1 MKNTFFTLYC
11 FLFISSVG
19 SSQILKVSKLIVDAE
34 TKLPLENVSISNDV
48 DNSSTN
54 HEGFFIFNSSI
65 NEINFKLL
73 GYNSI
78 KSTFDAV
85 AKKDTIFMESKAFVL
100 DEVLV
105 SNVEPFMKKVYDKM
119 SENFIKEYTAN
130 FFLRSVLKSEDSITI
145 LQDIQGKRGKNDS
158 SKNPYDIEVLN
169 MRKTSMF
176 EKKKA
181 IDFTLP
187 DFNQFFSPPIPVREK
202 TNFKEVI
209 YNDADFRKI
218 VFEGKEKNAWGQTVK
233 GYFIINKIDYAIVE
247 HFISVY
253 DHPDL
258 MPYVKFTLS
267 SMRYKTTSYERFAI
281 YGKDEILNKYYL
293 KSSKLNTQ
301 LEVLRNKKETK
312 PVYVDFAMDYFIINA
327 ITQDKVESNFPIDKD
342 IFKAKFS
349 YSANFWDNQ
358 NQLPLTTDLRAFLN
372 KVSLNK
378 DKRKEFEIIGN
389 F

>member
-1 MKNTFFTLYC
+1 
-11 FLFISSVG
+11 
-19 SSQILKVSKLIVDAE
+19 
-34 TKLPLENVSISNDV
+34 
-48 DNSSTN
+48 
-54 HEGFFIFNSSI
+54 
-65 NEINFKLL
+65 
-73 GYNSI
+73 
-78 KSTFDAV
+78 
-85 AKKDTIFMESKAFVL
+85 
-100 DEVLV
+100 
-105 SNVEPFMKKVYDKM
+105 
-119 SENFIKEYTAN
+119 
-130 FFLRSVLKSEDSITI
+130 
-145 LQDIQGKRGKNDS
+145 
-158 SKNPYDIEVLN
+158 
-169 MRKTSMF
+169 
-176 EKKKA
+176 
-181 IDFTLP
+181 
-187 DFNQFFSPPIPVREK
+187 
-202 TNFKEVI
+202 
-209 YNDADFRKI
+209 
-218 VFEGKEKNAWGQTVK
+218 
-233 GYFIINKIDYAIVE
+233 VE

-312 PVYVDFAMDYFIINA
+312 PVYVFFAMDYFIINA
-327 ITQDKVESNFPIDKD
+327 ITHEKVESNFPVDKD

-378 DKRKEFEIIGN
+378 DKKKEFEIIGN

>member
-1 MKNTFFTLYC
+1 MKNTFFALC
-11 FLFISSVG
+11 CVLFISSVG
-19 SSQILKVSKLIVDAE
+19 SSQILKVSKLIVDVE
-34 TKLPLENVSISNDV
+34 TKLPLENVSVSNDI

-54 HEGFFIFNSSI
+54 HEGFFIFNSNK

-78 KSTFDAV
+78 KSTFDGV

-100 DEVLV
+100 NEVLV

-176 EKKKA
+176 EKKNA

-218 VFEGKEKNAWGQTVK
+218 VFEGKEKNAWGKRSKV
-233 GYFIINKIDYAIVE
+233 I
-247 HFISVY
+247 
-253 DHPDL
+253 
-258 MPYVKFTLS
+258 LS
-267 SMRYKTTSYERFAI
+267 STKLTMRSWS
-281 YGKDEILNKYYL
+281 ILY
-293 KSSKLNTQ
+293 
-301 LEVLRNKKETK
+301 RC
-312 PVYVDFAMDYFIINA
+312 MIIQ
-327 ITQDKVESNFPIDKD
+327 I
-342 IFKAKFS
+342 
-349 YSANFWDNQ
+349 
-358 NQLPLTTDLRAFLN
+358 
-372 KVSLNK
+372 
-378 DKRKEFEIIGN
+378 
-389 F
+389 